1 MSAEGVGWEVDTAS
15 ITSNMY
21 STASQTLGIILRLR
35 APEIMSSLVFL
46 FLSFIGLPLAHFSKI
61 PLGLNGSL
69 LSQIHSRE
77 YSPKLRP
84 NKTT

>member
-1 MSAEGVGWEVDTAS
+1 MSAEGVGWEIDAAS

-35 APEIMSSLVFL
+35 TLVFL

-84 NKTT
+84 N